1 MLYGTINSLII
12 GKVGINLKNYLVF
25 IVSFILLYTVFQL
38 LSGVILTAFYTPDF
52 SVIEGNLSQEVAFGE
67 THSIPLLVILVIAT
81 TSYVLSKKLF
91 KTI

>member
-1 MLYGTINSLII
+1 VLYGTINSLII